1 MKKLSK
7 KIMIFLFGSKYPI
20 FNKKG
25 KIEHSREDSIETW
38 KKNTKK
44 ILHTIGE
51 IIQAYSLKNILPLKN
66 KMS

>member
-38 KKNTKK
+38 KKKYKEDPTYNWRN
-44 ILHTIGE
+44 HTGLQFE
-51 IIQAYSLKNILPLKN
+51 EYPPSKE
-66 KMS
+66 